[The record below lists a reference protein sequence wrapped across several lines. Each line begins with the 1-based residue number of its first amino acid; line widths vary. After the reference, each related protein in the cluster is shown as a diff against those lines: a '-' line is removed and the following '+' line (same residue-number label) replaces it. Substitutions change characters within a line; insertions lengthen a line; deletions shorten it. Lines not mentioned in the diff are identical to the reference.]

1 MCTDNNTTNCNIK
14 VVDPTLT
21 QQTVASEPF
30 HMTKAL
36 MGEPVKTSDN
46 KYEVRVKYV
55 LGKHYDG
62 GSRQH
67 IVADLHNSVGGRE
80 GADRKFTLQ
89 GNPVDASLSP
99 LVMGRLTPPQTKR
112 WVNVRVTKGQKIF
125 IGTQLHETKGRAE
138 QAALRGNTKVL
149 ATVEVAVNP
158 HRTTV
163 EGLQIVM

>member
-21 QQTVASEPF
+21 QQTVTSEPF

-36 MGEPVKTSDN
+36 MGEPVKTADN

-55 LGKHYDG
+55 LGKHYEG
-62 GSRQH
+62 GSPQTLNVD
-67 IVADLHNSVGGRE
+67 IYNSLGGRVYH
-80 GADRKFTLQ
+80 DRKF
-89 GNPVDASLSP
+89 SLTGKSP
-99 LVMGRLTPPQTKR
+99 DFADLVMGVCAPPQTKR
-112 WVNVRVTKGQKIF
+112 WVNVRVTKQQKIF
-125 IGTQLHETKGRAE
+125 IGTMLHDTLYKAE

-158 HRTTV
+158 NRTTV